1 MNREADFYSFTIHI
15 LDDSLF
21 NHTQILC
28 GNLHRKDFFMPKIST
43 DTMEKVLSDEAV
55 EKAVSDKH
63 ERYYNPLIASLRE
76 KAKKGTNR
84 FECNSSVISYPTGF
98 PVLDYYL
105 GYRVNVYDRF
115 SRIIDSYPSIGITCG
130 SFVTFIGKPSTSK
143 TTTAVQ
149 IASNI
154 VRPFE
159 SGSVIHFDLEQ
170 AMNLTRVKTLS
181 KFKMPEIEA
190 GKYILRQEQNT
201 INDIKATI
209 GDIYVEKIQNPD
221 KYKYNTGKK
230 DEFGN
235 DIIIFQPT
243 VVIIDS
249 IAAMSTGINDNS
261 KSDLAKLEE
270 VGSQTERMRITG
282 EISRF
287 FNELT
292 PIIRTANIIVICINQ
307 IKVKATIG
315 GMPSPADILYL
326 RQDESLPGGRSPQ
339 FLAHILCKF
348 TAIGGE
354 KYDEEEDGFG
364 GFGVRIDIIKSRV
377 NQAGRFVNMI
387 YDKVRGID
395 PLRSTIDWSKEQ
407 GLTGGNKNKFYFL
420 TDKDLNFTLPRVH
433 DHFKENRDL
442 YKVMYKNVIPI
453 LEAKLSQLDD
463 TEMDVIE
470 EEYDYSY

>member
-1 MNREADFYSFTIHI
+1 MNHETMGYFCGFVIHI
-15 LDDSLF
+15 PIDNSF
-21 NHTQILC
+21 NHYKFVW
-28 GNLHRKDFFMPKIST
+28 NSNRKDYFFMPKIVA
-43 DTMEKVLSDEAV
+43 EPIEEVLSDEAV
-55 EKAVSDKH
+55 TQVAVDNQLFF
-63 ERYYNPLIASLRE
+63 NPLVSSLRG

-105 GYRVNVYDRF
+105 GYQVNVYDKHN
-115 SRIIDSYPSIGITCG
+115 RIIDRYPSIGITCG

-159 SGSVIHFDLEQ
+159 SGTVIHFDLEQ

-181 KFKMPEIEA
+181 KFKMPEIES

-209 GDIYVEKIQNPD
+209 GDIYTEKIQNPD

-249 IAAMSTGINDNS
+249 IAAMSTGINENS
-261 KSDLAKLEE
+261 KADLAKLEE

-292 PIIRTANIIVICINQ
+292 PLIRTANIIVICINQ

-326 RQDESLPGGRSPQ
+326 RQDESLPGENG
-339 FLAHILCKF
+339 C
-348 TAIGGE
+348 
-354 KYDEEEDGFG
+354 
-364 GFGVRIDIIKSRV
+364 
-377 NQAGRFVNMI
+377 QAV
-387 YDKVRGID
+387 
-395 PLRSTIDWSKEQ
+395 
-407 GLTGGNKNKFYFL
+407 
-420 TDKDLNFTLPRVH
+420 
-433 DHFKENRDL
+433 
-442 YKVMYKNVIPI
+442 
-453 LEAKLSQLDD
+453 A
-463 TEMDVIE
+463 
-470 EEYDYSY
+470 